1 MKVIHLENNGIFGR
15 KKMKTKT
22 LIRIIG
28 AFLMINAFLVLL
40 YGANNKDFG
49 NQLVYPLL
57 TFGLFIIGLAMIM
70 QRKFLVMMKNVGK
83 DLNKGRCN
91 CCKCTNCSRNHNH
104 W

>member
-1 MKVIHLENNGIFGR
+1 MGFGR

-70 QRKFLVMMKNVGK
+70 QRKFLVMMKNIGK

-104 W
+104 WTHDTGREL